1 MIRLLNM
8 NTDKSPLPHEKS
20 GNANHI
26 AGNINGDSQTG
37 FEDVVDH
44 QTGTQPR
51 RSRRAKNL
59 SQTDQATL
67 SPVTVR
73 AKRPRRNA
81 SNISYAESSSDDGIT
96 SEFSNVDTETLDAG
110 IGLGSRSHSPAN
122 LIVSHENEATTTRKA
137 APGLNGTARNRRAI
151 QTRPRALSH
160 GSIRGK
166 SKSNRANHGR
176 ETPYHGKLIFD
187 THVSMCRSFTVRF
200 TP

>member
-1 MIRLLNM
+1 M
-8 NTDKSPLPHEKS
+8 NTDKSPLSHEKS
-20 GNANHI
+20 GNANHK
-26 AGNINGDSQTG
+26 AGNINGDIQTG

-44 QTGTQPR
+44 QTGTELR
-51 RSRRAKNL
+51 RSQRAKNL
-59 SQTDQATL
+59 SQTDQTTL

-96 SEFSNVDTETLDAG
+96 SEFSNVNTETLDAG
-110 IGLGSRSHSPAN
+110 IGLRSRSHSPAN
-122 LIVSHENEATTTRKA
+122 LITSHGSEAKATREA
-137 APGLNGTARNRRAI
+137 SQGLNGTARNRRAI
-151 QTRPRALSH
+151 QIEPRALSH

-166 SKSNRANHGR
+166 SKSNRSNYGR

-187 THVSMCRSFTVRF
+187 THVSLCRLFTVRF